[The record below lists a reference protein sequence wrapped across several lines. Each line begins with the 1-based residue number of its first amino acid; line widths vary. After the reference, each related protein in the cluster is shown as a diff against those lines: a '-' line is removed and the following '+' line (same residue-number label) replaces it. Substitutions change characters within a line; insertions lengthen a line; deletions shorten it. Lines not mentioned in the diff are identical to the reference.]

1 MSLFILLL
9 VILLATAGLFL
20 LFGLRF
26 RDVFFLFYRPFREHE
41 IQRRKVERITG
52 KKAGFIRAQI
62 LQSEQMLNDA
72 GNGEQLIQYSMA
84 SVLLA
89 IGGFMAG
96 LATGIILVAIVL
108 PVGLALIPLMVIQQ
122 RTATHGKLL
131 NIALESGLT
140 TLTNHYIQS
149 GDFLGSIR
157 DCLIYLPKP
166 VDGLFKRCLIE
177 VETVNP
183 SVTVALR
190 NMQIKVKN
198 KMWREWCNIVIQC
211 QANNQLR
218 YTLLGV
224 VERLSE
230 VRQINEELD
239 TLIKESVREY
249 IMIVVSILLC
259 VPILGFALPSFWEGL
274 TETLLGQVTF
284 SAVILIIFIS
294 LLWVIK
300 LSKPVTVE

>member
-1 MSLFILLL
+1 
-9 VILLATAGLFL
+9 
-20 LFGLRF
+20 
-26 RDVFFLFYRPFREHE
+26 
-41 IQRRKVERITG
+41 
-52 KKAGFIRAQI
+52 
-62 LQSEQMLNDA
+62 
-72 GNGEQLIQYSMA
+72 
-84 SVLLA
+84 
-89 IGGFMAG
+89 
-96 LATGIILVAIVL
+96 
-108 PVGLALIPLMVIQQ
+108 
-122 RTATHGKLL
+122 
-131 NIALESGLT
+131 
-140 TLTNHYIQS
+140 
-149 GDFLGSIR
+149 
-157 DCLIYLPKP
+157 
-166 VDGLFKRCLIE
+166 